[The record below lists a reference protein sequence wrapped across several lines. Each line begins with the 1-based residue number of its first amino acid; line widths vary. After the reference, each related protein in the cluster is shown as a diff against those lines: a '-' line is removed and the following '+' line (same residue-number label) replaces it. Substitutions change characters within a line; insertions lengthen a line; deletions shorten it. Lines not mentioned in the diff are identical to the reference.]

1 MTKGDRAPK
10 EKKKPQLSIKERQ
23 AKKKAKDCLLY
34 TSPSPRDS

>member
-23 AKKKAKDCLLY
+23 DKKKAKQEAK
-34 TSPSPRDS
+34 RGMA